1 MSNNIWELPNS
12 PPPPLFLGKK
22 ERNYVKQLNDEI
34 VERVVGQ
41 TTIYYPID
49 LKTTNF
55 HPIYGEALEKSFLPP
70 VRVYALV
77 KWEGDETTTDLT
89 VLDRVAKITI
99 NFHRRRLTEDQD
111 LFVREGDFILYAG
124 RFWEITKLID
134 PRLLFGQQEH
144 KFEIRA
150 ECIRAR
156 DGLFQEPTVIG
167 EVQQLII
174 DSDDD
179 LSQEQVSA
187 LLNSYDIAIL
197 SGDDPAFV
205 DMYTNPNTYTGRIIY
220 LSTLS
225 STNVVEPFD
234 QAGKFYFNENGVWV
248 VSSLYQNF

>member
-1 MSNNIWELPNS
+1 MSDARWELPNS
-12 PPPPLFLGKK
+12 PPPPLFLGRK
-22 ERNYVKQLNDEI
+22 ERNYVKQINDEI

-41 TTIYYPID
+41 TTVYYPVD
-49 LKTTNF
+49 LKSTNF

-77 KWEGDETTTDLT
+77 KWEGDETSTDLT
-89 VLDRVAKITI
+89 VLDKVAKITI

-124 RFWEITKLID
+124 RFWEITKLVD

-167 EVQQLII
+167 EVQQII
-174 DSDDD
+174 LDSEDIT
-179 LSQEQVSA
+179 QGEVEQ
-187 LLNSYDIAIL
+187 LLNSNGILIL
-197 SGDDPAFV
+197 SGDDPQLI
-205 DMYTNPNTYTGRIIY
+205 DMATNPGSFVGRIIY
-220 LSTLS
+220 LSTLGS
-225 STNVVEPFD
+225 PVIQPFD
-234 QAGKFYFNENGVWV
+234 QPGKFYFNENGDWS
-248 VSSLYQNF
+248 VSSIFTSL